1 MGFSLL
7 MLWKVQSYYCSIISN
22 SLIESKWKGRSDT
35 SSMLWRK
42 CAWLKRI
49 KSLLYIKFLSGYW
62 DNFPVLFIVHNC
74 YFASSFSHNFNFS
87 HRLVFT
93 FYFLHQFFLHL
104 EEKLNEIELELNKIY
119 TVDVLWMVKKNAE
132 EKSGTMQENCIR
144 NAAFAHHRRVMAS
157 RMHK

>member
-1 MGFSLL
+1 MASRRNRVYFFDFLLDSFFFQYCKLAKSESRILNWKVKLGFSLL

-93 FYFLHQFFLHL
+93 FYFLSTQNRSCTNFFS
-104 EEKLNEIELELNKIY
+104 
-119 TVDVLWMVKKNAE
+119 TRKK
-132 EKSGTMQENCIR
+132 TQR
-144 NAAFAHHRRVMAS
+144 NRAWT
-157 RMHK
+157 K